1 MAEQNR
7 GGWRT
12 QNAAPGPYVPRS
24 ARGVNSFR
32 LAPPGLEPPL
42 GVPQPVTL
50 AVGLQDVHPVRQA
63 VQDRPG
69 QPLAP
74 VRLRPRPDRQV
85 GCYHQGSS
93 GGGLSA
99 SGPMAAFE
107 PAERRSATLWQS
119 GQASGALRIGLPK
132 FPNEV
137 ESRKRL
143 TGNRGI
149 PMPNPET
156 SRNLRVKH
164 EKRTS

>member
-69 QPLAP
+69 QPFAP
-74 VRLRPRPDRQV
+74 AHLRPCLERQV
-85 GCYHQGSS
+85 RRHHQTRPRSRPGQFRAEPPRVTTLSS
-93 GGGLSA
+93 RA
-99 SGPMAAFE
+99 VPPEQPF
-107 PAERRSATLWQS
+107 PAWLARVDY
-119 GQASGALRIGLPK
+119 AL
-132 FPNEV
+132 
-137 ESRKRL
+137 
-143 TGNRGI
+143 
-149 PMPNPET
+149 
-156 SRNLRVKH
+156 
-164 EKRTS
+164 